1 MSMII
6 KYASYSNGVHDIEL
20 SNPADKLDLEEP
32 ITGDVLLKC
41 KMDKSFHQIYL
52 ECEVYINAQ
61 LTCDRCNE
69 EYSSRLTNT
78 FSATY
83 IFEKAETNDDESSV
97 KYISHDVDKIDLTE
111 EVTEYS
117 KLAIPMKKICS
128 EECKGL
134 CPVCGNNRN
143 EIDCDCKIEITNS
156 VWDPLKKLKDNN

>member
-6 KYASYSNGVHDIEL
+6 KYVNYSNGVHNIEL
-20 SNPADKLDLEEP
+20 SDTPEELNLDAS

-41 KMDKSFHQIYL
+41 KMDKSFHQIFL
-52 ECEVYINAQ
+52 ECEVHFTAS
-61 LTCDRCNE
+61 LTCDRCNK
-69 EYSSRLTNT
+69 EYSTGLVNT
-78 FSATY
+78 FSSTY
-83 IFEKAETNDDESSV
+83 IFENVETADDESSV
-97 KYISHDVDKIDLTE
+97 QYISHDVDKIDLTE
-111 EVTEYS
+111 EVSEYT

-143 EIDCDCKIEITNS
+143 EIECDCKIEITNS